1 VFIDY
6 DLCVDFT
13 QAFATTL
20 RALRHERK
28 LSQES
33 LAELSGVHLN
43 SVGLLERGERE
54 PSLYMVFQL
63 AQGLNMSP
71 SEIVKAVSA
80 RKPKIESRSGP
91 Y

>member
-1 VFIDY
+1 M
-6 DLCVDFT
+6 DFT

-20 RALRHERK
+20 RALRYERK
-28 LSQES
+28 LSQER

-63 AQGLNMSP
+63 SVGLRMAP
-71 SEIVKAVSA
+71 ADFVKAVSA
-80 RKPKIESRSGP
+80 KKPEIQSRTGP